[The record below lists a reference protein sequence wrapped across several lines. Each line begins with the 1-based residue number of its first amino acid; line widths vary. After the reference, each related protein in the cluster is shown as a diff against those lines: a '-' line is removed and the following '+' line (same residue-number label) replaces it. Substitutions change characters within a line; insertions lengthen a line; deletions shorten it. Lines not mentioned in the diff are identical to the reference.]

1 MDFKNIVTAR
11 GGKYSIHKYGNS
23 GVTTNI
29 FGDSWLI
36 ITDPFI
42 LTDISK
48 LISDYKSNPQNSRKL
63 ILDLINKYKG
73 NTVGTPYRRNSKS
86 SITPNP
92 SVVSKPSVASNPSA
106 IANVNISIIENDEDE
121 IKEETIA
128 QNYVTKSYDYKQN
141 LAEKLIKFFS
151 EFNFIPAARFCNT
164 LFNYIKDSDNNPKDY
179 CANYFKVCDNP
190 DVDNITEKMKSKE
203 FNEIL
208 NLVKSVSSDVN
219 NKINNRLEIY
229 YGPQGTGKTTY
240 VTNKFPDAKVIICN
254 PSMVPSDL
262 MEEFEFDSNGNPKF
276 KPSELQKAMVEG
288 KPIILDEFN
297 LLSTDCLRT
306 LQGYLDNK
314 KIVSFKGKD
323 IEIKDG
329 FKVIGTMN
337 LIVNGSTFGLPEP
350 IVDRAEIIK
359 EVTMTPETLAKLF

>member
-1 MDFKNIVTAR
+1 MDFRNVRTKR
-11 GGKYSIHKYGNS
+11 GGIYSIHKYGNL

-29 FGDSWLI
+29 FNDSWLI
-36 ITDPFI
+36 ITDSSI
-42 LTDISK
+42 LSDIQTLIVDYKHNPQDAAK
-48 LISDYKSNPQNSRKL
+48 LIVNLNT
-63 ILDLINKYKG
+63 KYSG
-73 NTVGTPYRRNSKS
+73 NTVGVSYRRKLNP
-86 SITPNP
+86 SITVNPN
-92 SVVSKPSVASNPSA
+92 VSLNTISPNT
-106 IANVNISIIENDEDE
+106 VNDDENKIEIKDKIE
-121 IKEETIA
+121 IKEEIMA
-128 QNYVTKSYDYKQN
+128 KSYEYKQN

-164 LFNYIKDSDNNPKDY
+164 LFNYMKNDNKLKEY
-179 CANYFKVCDNP
+179 CTNYFKVSDNP
-190 DVDNITEKMKSKE
+190 DVDNISEKMKSKE
-203 FNEIL
+203 FTEIE
-208 NLVKSVSSDVN
+208 NLVKLVSSDVN

-276 KPSELQKAMVEG
+276 RPSELQKAMVEG

-314 KIVSFKGKD
+314 KMISFKGKD
-323 IEIKDG
+323 IEIKGG
-329 FKVIGTMN
+329 FKVVGTMN
-337 LIVNGSTFGLPEP
+337 LFVNGSTFGLPEP

>member
-1 MDFKNIVTAR
+1 MDFKNVVTKR
-11 GGKYSIHKYGNS
+11 GGKYSIHKHGNL

-29 FGDSWLI
+29 FDDSWLI
-36 ITDPFI
+36 ITDPVI
-42 LTDISK
+42 LADIFK
-48 LISDYKSNPQNSRKL
+48 LISDYKINPLNSPRL
-63 ILDLINKYKG
+63 IFDLIDKYKG
-73 NTVGTPYRRNSKS
+73 KTVGTPYRRNSS
-86 SITPNP
+86 ARVVAFPASAMATFNNTPADPNP
-92 SVVSKPSVASNPSA
+92 TPVDK
-106 IANVNISIIENDEDE
+106 DE
-121 IKEETIA
+121 IKDKEESIESISRN
-128 QNYVTKSYDYKQN
+128 QVYVNKQD

-179 CANYFKVCDNP
+179 CTNYFKVSDNP

-208 NLVKSVSSDVN
+208 DLVKLVSSDIN

-288 KPIILDEFN
+288 KPIIFDEFN
-297 LLSTDCLRT
+297 LLSVDCLRT

-359 EVTMTPETLAKLF
+359 EITMTPETLAKLF

>member
-1 MDFKNIVTAR
+1 MNFKNVTTKR

-36 ITDPFI
+36 ITDVFI
-42 LTDISK
+42 LSDIQK
-48 LISDYKSNPQNSRKL
+48 LIIDYNNNPQNIL
-63 ILDLINKYKG
+63 ILITNLNVKYNG
-73 NTVGTPYRRNSKS
+73 QIVGVPYRRNS
-86 SITPNP
+86 NP
-92 SVVSKPSVASNPSA
+92 STVK
-106 IANVNISIIENDEDE
+106 ANIPPIPIPTTVNNIINNDEDE
-121 IKEETIA
+121 IKEETIT
-128 QNYVTKSYDYKQN
+128 QNYVIKDYECKRT

-164 LFNYIKDSDNNPKDY
+164 LFNYIKDGNKPKDY
-179 CANYFKVCDNP
+179 CTSYFKVCDNP

-208 NLVKSVSSDVN
+208 NLVGVVSSDVN

-288 KPIILDEFN
+288 KSIILDEFN
-297 LLSTDCLRT
+297 LLSMDCLRT

>member
-1 MDFKNIVTAR
+1 MDFKNVVTLR

-48 LISDYKSNPQNSRKL
+48 LISDYKNNPQNSPKL
-63 ILDLINKYKG
+63 LLDFTDKYIGK
-73 NTVGTPYRRNSKS
+73 TVGTPYRRNSKS
-86 SITPNP
+86 SVISNSST
-92 SVVSKPSVASNPSA
+92 VSKPSVVSNPSA
-106 IANVNISIIENDEDE
+106 MANVNISLIENDEDE
-121 IKEETIA
+121 IKEEAIT
-128 QNYVTKSYDYKQN
+128 QNYVTKDYECKRT

-164 LFNYIKDSDNNPKDY
+164 LFNYIKDGNKPKDY
-179 CANYFKVCDNP
+179 CTSYFKVCDNP

-208 NLVKSVSSDVN
+208 NLVRVVSSDVN

-288 KPIILDEFN
+288 KSIILDEFN
-297 LLSTDCLRT
+297 LLSMDCLRT

-359 EVTMTPETLAKLF
+359 EVTMIPETLAKLF